1 MQAPDSRPA
10 RGTWMGPSPPLAS
23 LSGTTERAA
32 RTARLPVITSARA
45 SAVRNRDDDP
55 CRRRRRAATC
65 GGVENGPHHLEEGLK
80 KRSRGRGGLDP
91 ACSPRA
97 AALWRPR
104 ETLRHPI
111 VPLEVPLCS

>member
-65 GGVENGPHHLEEGLK
+65 GGLGNGRVILA
-80 KRSRGRGGLDP
+80 GGLRNRRSG
-91 ACSPRA
+91 AGYLIRLFSA
-97 AALWRPR
+97 V
-104 ETLRHPI
+104 ETLFLASGAVVRTAKI
-111 VPLEVPLCS
+111 RRT